1 MISYLSDVKFL
12 LLAKVAGS
20 PKPVDTKKSV
30 KTAIFTDYTRI
41 GERLFPVIRGFHTQ
55 MLLYVAAEIGGRR
68 EAEHIGNL
76 YERKRLVTKLT

>member
-1 MISYLSDVKFL
+1 MISYLSDVKLL
-12 LLAKVAGS
+12 LLAKITGG

-41 GERLFPVIRGFHTQ
+41 GERLFPVIRRFHTQ
-55 MLLYVAAEIGGRR
+55 MLLHVAAEIGGRR

-76 YERKRLVTKLT
+76 YERQGFVT